1 MPTIQGSPASHV
13 YLRLLLPNGTLQEF
27 DITAPKM
34 NVGGKYELRFKYEEM
49 QPKMNLQ
56 TGINDW
62 NDLNKE
68 VTIK

>member
-1 MPTIQGSPASHV
+1 
-13 YLRLLLPNGTLQEF
+13 
-27 DITAPKM
+27 M